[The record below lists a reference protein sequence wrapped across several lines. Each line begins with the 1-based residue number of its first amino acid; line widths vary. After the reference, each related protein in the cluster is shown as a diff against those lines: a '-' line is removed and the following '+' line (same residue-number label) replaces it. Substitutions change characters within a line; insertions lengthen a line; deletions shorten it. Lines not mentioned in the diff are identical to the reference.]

1 VQLHI
6 ILRSVRNQKEVASI
20 LNINNECEEMD
31 MNLLEALMTSILKN
45 LASNS
50 VSCFLFYHR

>member
-1 VQLHI
+1 
-6 ILRSVRNQKEVASI
+6 
-20 LNINNECEEMD
+20 MD

-50 VSCFLFYHR
+50 VSFYLFYHRWLVYFRI